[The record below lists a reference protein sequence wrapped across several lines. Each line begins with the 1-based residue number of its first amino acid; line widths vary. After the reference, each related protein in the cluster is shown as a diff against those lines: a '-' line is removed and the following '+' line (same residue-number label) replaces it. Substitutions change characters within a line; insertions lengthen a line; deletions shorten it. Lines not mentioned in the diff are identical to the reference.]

1 MDQKRFNIVA
11 GVIFA
16 AVALLHAL
24 RILMG
29 WPVVIGGWT
38 VPMWMSG
45 IGFVVAGGLSYFALS
60 LVRRR

>member
-1 MDQKRFNIVA
+1 MDQKRFNMVA

-16 AVALLHAL
+16 AVALFHAL

-29 WPVVIGGWT
+29 WPAVIGGWM
-38 VPMWMSG
+38 VPIWVSG
-45 IGFVVAGGLSYFALS
+45 IGLVVAGGLSYFAIS